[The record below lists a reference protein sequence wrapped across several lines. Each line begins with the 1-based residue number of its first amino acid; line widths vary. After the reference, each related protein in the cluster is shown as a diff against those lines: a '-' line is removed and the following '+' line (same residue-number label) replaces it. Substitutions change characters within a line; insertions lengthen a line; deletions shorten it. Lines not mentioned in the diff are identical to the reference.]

1 MERERIENPGFRSL
15 PLKRVLQV
23 CQGRRPVG
31 LSQAV
36 QGRWLDEVNASKG
49 GLVMSNPIQVA
60 IALLGSVAMLST
72 MTDAARAQVAT
83 AELLQLET
91 KIPLGD
97 VRGRIDHMV
106 VDRVRNR
113 LVVAELENDS
123 VAIVDLKDRKV
134 LHVISGLKEPQGVA
148 YVPSTDMLY
157 VANE

>member
-1 MERERIENPGFRSL
+1 M
-15 PLKRVLQV
+15 
-23 CQGRRPVG
+23 G

-113 LVVAELENDS
+113 LVVAELRMTVWQS
-123 VAIVDLKDRKV
+123 SI
-134 LHVISGLKEPQGVA
+134 
-148 YVPSTDMLY
+148 
-157 VANE
+157 